1 MGRHH
6 HIGVAVFMLGGTIR
20 AVPGLGYHGLVLAA
34 FGCGHVPS
42 WLAPVLAEVSGHIP
56 VVLASRTNAGEIV
69 RETYG
74 YPGGEIDLIA
84 RGLVPAVSLDAAH
97 ATVLLLLLLLLLL
110 RLLLMAGMPRD
121 QLAWCFEQASS
132 PSGFVTAPAP
142 ESMDGTFMFT
152 GEHESAIHAS
162 RERG

>member
-1 MGRHH
+1 MKLPAPAL
-6 HIGVAVFMLGGTIR
+6 AVLAVDDDGGMIR

-97 ATVLLLLLLLLLL
+97 ATVLL
-110 RLLLMAGMPRD
+110 RLLLMAGVPRD